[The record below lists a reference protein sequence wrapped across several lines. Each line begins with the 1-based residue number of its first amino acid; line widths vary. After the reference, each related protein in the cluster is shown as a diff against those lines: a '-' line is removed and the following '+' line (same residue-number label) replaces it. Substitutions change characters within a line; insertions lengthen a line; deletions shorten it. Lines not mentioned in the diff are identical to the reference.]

1 MLCTVNLWALC
12 LHVRQRTSF
21 ISFGSYFPP
30 LFPEAT
36 SVKFL
41 LLSLTSRENGWW
53 LAALVGGDAS
63 SSSSGISIIG
73 SDVLEESSLSLSL
86 SLSLYIY
93 IYIYVYHCPYCTIII
108 FLQLSSVMD
117 ACKFVRVKML
127 DGYSW

>member
-93 IYIYVYHCPYCTIII
+93 ISLSVLHHHNFSAT
-108 FLQLSSVMD
+108 FLCYGCLQVC
-117 ACKFVRVKML
+117 A
-127 DGYSW
+127 G